1 MLQGRPIAFMSKS
14 LSQLQVGMSV
24 YEKELLALA
33 TANQKWRSY
42 IIGWHFIIKIDHQSL
57 KYLIDKRLFTPA
69 QQKWLENLY

>member
-1 MLQGRPIAFMSKS
+1 MPQGRPIAFMSKS

-33 TANQKWRSY
+33 TAIQKWRSY
-42 IIGWHFIIKIDHQSL
+42 IIGGHFIIKIDHQSL
-57 KYLIDKRLFTPA
+57 KYLIDKRLSTPS